1 MFDGNDAEAVTAAR
15 ERWRSY
21 KAEGHA
27 LTYWQQNA
35 RAGWEKKT

>member
-1 MFDGNDAEAVTAAR
+1 MFDGNDPAAVAAAR
-15 ERWRSY
+15 ERWRVY
-21 KAEGHA
+21 TAGGHA